1 MRHGEEDQRVK
12 MQGSLETLHLGSGNS
27 RCATSSQAA
36 GEREDPFS
44 SRMSAASTQDL
55 SSLCPP
61 EASSLLFAT
70 PSLNA
75 VHSSSSSSS
84 SWPSSC
90 PGEAGKMHSPARK
103 NGDSS
108 QGFSSVWTA
117 FDEDDT
123 LFQQPSSSNPNDKID
138 ANAPPSLFL
147 GSSLSPRGAVASDV
161 RLPAP
166 VAAGDSLFPGGLSP
180 RLRSELGREGSAGAD
195 SWAPKEI
202 PEEGGDRF
210 LKEEDFSPWVDASS
224 SRDRGVD
231 AAAAFSCASA
241 SASSPRELPLPSGSG
256 SPVSGVATS
265 FSAPAGVSPAAG
277 ISAPSAHADLDIL
290 NSKAEEESSWALQAR
305 SGSSAASEQGE
316 SSTGERKVGEGGTA
330 PEEGTGEGNAEE
342 GREGIRDGAKHADE
356 ESLSPSQ
363 CHGLS
368 HPAISFSLS
377 GLPLSSASFSPA
389 ASSPAAG
396 KAASRAT
403 PSGAKGL
410 LTLPVSPVLFQDE
423 KGYPEDMP
431 NSAFSTSRQEHAS
444 PQEESATGERRE
456 SEEGKQLEHEPK
468 AEREA
473 REREPA
479 RGETESPV
487 SSSSPLASAFSPPRT
502 REVEGEEEQDF
513 PIEEGIQ
520 TERVAEKTTDALPTR
535 ERESSVSCGGVPP
548 SCPSPPPPAVSDAA
562 DLSTD
567 PESVSS
573 APCSPSSSSL
583 SSARRRLDMVDDAE
597 ARLMLS
603 TLMHPDDQESRRFL
617 QQVQQNSAAA
627 ASSLPPPHAD
637 SGRASPSE
645 PSGGFWS
652 GGGWGGR
659 SRDASVSSSPSFSPA
674 ASPPAGAS
682 RFLFR
687 ALNFG
692 IPGFRTARQEEKGGD
707 EEGGRKTS
715 DGRERPAT
723 LSEATTEFERLLE
736 AQQPATRAAP
746 KEPDGP
752 ARETPSRVSV
762 VSARERK
769 PLEDGEAPGGTRLD
783 RESNA
788 GGSDLGQK
796 AEKNEGDALPSSV
809 PPPPGSSSATPR
821 ERNAPSTHHSSALPA
836 RPTSSLTPSSSQASA
851 SSASF
856 SASLAAP
863 SPNVSGKPRTPYNV
877 FLERLKHPSCSA
889 VVVSVKRFVEMFP
902 ANLSRAEAARRI
914 HPFLSQV
921 QAALLKAEVFAG
933 AKTESERQ
941 HVMEG
946 LERFVLQK
954 LHTILFRESPEDRA
968 ENEALRRK
976 LHCLSW
982 VEFRH
987 LEVPPLPNASAL
999 ALGAREIE
1007 RLDKMRCP
1015 RDKLVLILN
1024 CCRVIIAVLDSASKA
1039 AGSSTPPAA
1048 DDLLPLLIY
1057 TLIQAK
1063 PNSLHSHIQFISFF
1077 RHPSR
1082 LVSEEAYFFT
1092 HFCSAVEFVKMLGQ
1106 PGVTLNDV
1114 SDEEYRR
1121 RMAQAEAEYDR
1132 ERERQTAVKKDEGG
1146 EQKVEVNNANN
1157 LQNSRGLA
1165 TGNDANESTGNSG
1178 AAPVASS
1185 AHPRSSQAFSLG
1197 TDAKKA
1203 ETKEQ
1208 EEKEKD
1214 KERSREEDFGGVAP
1228 AALAA
1233 AASALSTLEHLS
1245 SSSPFVR
1252 GSYETAGKQRE
1263 ILDLC
1268 DDIQRQPLSFHGV
1281 SSADLKV
1288 GQIPALLKEYNEL
1301 ADLMTRAA
1309 CLLRDRGVDADAKH
1323 SERR

>member
-1 MRHGEEDQRVK
+1 MRHGEEDQHVK
-12 MQGSLETLHLGSGNS
+12 MQGSLEALHLGSGNS
-27 RCATSSQAA
+27 RCFTSSQAA
-36 GEREDPFS
+36 GQGEDPFS

-70 PSLNA
+70 PSVNA

-84 SWPSSC
+84 SSWTSSC

-103 NGDSS
+103 NGDSG

-123 LFQQPSSSNPNDKID
+123 LFQQPSSSNPNESFA
-138 ANAPPSLFL
+138 ANAKPSLFL

-161 RLPAP
+161 RLRSP
-166 VAAGDSLFPGGLSP
+166 VAAGDTLFPGVLSP
-180 RLRSELGREGSAGAD
+180 RLRSELGREGCAGAD
-195 SWAPKEI
+195 SWDPKET
-202 PEEGGDRF
+202 PEEAGDRF
-210 LKEEDFSPWVDASS
+210 LKEEDFCPWVDASS

-231 AAAAFSCASA
+231 AAAAFPFASP

-256 SPVSGVATS
+256 SPISGVVTS
-265 FSAPAGVSPAAG
+265 FSDPAGASPAVG
-277 ISAPSAHADLDIL
+277 ISAPSAHADLDIR
-290 NSKAEEESSWALQAR
+290 NSKAEGDSSCTLQAR

-316 SSTGERKVGEGGTA
+316 SSTGEPKVGEGGTA
-330 PEEGTGEGNAEE
+330 PEEGTGEGNAE
-342 GREGIRDGAKHADE
+342 GRDGIGDGAKHADE
-356 ESLSPSQ
+356 ESVSPSQ

-368 HPAISFSLS
+368 HPATSCSLS
-377 GLPLSSASFSPA
+377 GLPLASASFYPA
-389 ASSPAAG
+389 ASSLTAG
-396 KAASRAT
+396 KAASRGT

-423 KGYPEDMP
+423 KGYPEGMP
-431 NSAFSTSRQEHAS
+431 NSTFSPSRQESAS
-444 PQEESATGERRE
+444 PQESATGERRE
-456 SEEGKQLEHEPK
+456 SEEGKQLEHEPEE
-468 AEREA
+468 EREGRA
-473 REREPA
+473 REPA

-502 REVEGEEEQDF
+502 REGEGEEEQDF
-513 PIEEGIQ
+513 PIEEGRQ
-520 TERVAEKTTDALPTR
+520 TEDVAEKTTGALPSC
-535 ERESSVSCGGVPP
+535 EGESSVPRGGVLPA
-548 SCPSPPPPAVSDAA
+548 CPSPPPPPASDAA

-573 APCSPSSSSL
+573 APCSPSSSTL

-627 ASSLPPPHAD
+627 ASSLPQPHAD

-652 GGGWGGR
+652 AGGWGGR
-659 SRDASVSSSPSFSPA
+659 SRDVSVSSSPSVSHA

-692 IPGFRTARQEEKGGD
+692 IPGFRSARQEEKGGD
-707 EEGGRKTS
+707 EEGGRQSS

-746 KEPDGP
+746 KDPDGL
-752 ARETPSRVSV
+752 AREAPSRASGI
-762 VSARERK
+762 SAMERK
-769 PLEDGEAPGGTRLD
+769 RVEDGEEPGDTRLD

-796 AEKNEGDALPSSV
+796 AEKKDGDALPSSL
-809 PPPPGSSSATPR
+809 PPPPGSSSTTPR
-821 ERNAPSTHHSSALPA
+821 ERNAPSAQHSSAMPA
-836 RPTSSLTPSSSQASA
+836 RHPSSLTPSPSQASA

-863 SPNVSGKPRTPYNV
+863 SPTVSGKPRTPYNV
-877 FLERLKHPSCSA
+877 FLERLKHPSCSG

-902 ANLSRAEAARRI
+902 TNLSRAEAARRI

-941 HVMEG
+941 QVMEG

-1157 LQNSRGLA
+1157 LQGSRGPA
-1165 TGNDANESTGNSG
+1165 TGNDANERTGNSG
-1178 AAPVASS
+1178 AAPFASS
-1185 AHPRSSQAFSLG
+1185 AHPSFSQAFSLG
-1197 TDAKKA
+1197 TDAKKI

-1208 EEKEKD
+1208 EETGKG

-1245 SSSPFVR
+1245 SSSSPFVR
-1252 GSYETAGKQRE
+1252 GSYERSEKQRE

-1268 DDIQRQPLSFHGV
+1268 DDIQRQPLSFQGV

-1301 ADLMTRAA
+1301 ADLLTRAA
-1309 CLLRDRGVDADAKH
+1309 CLLRDPGVDADAKH
-1323 SERR
+1323 SDRK